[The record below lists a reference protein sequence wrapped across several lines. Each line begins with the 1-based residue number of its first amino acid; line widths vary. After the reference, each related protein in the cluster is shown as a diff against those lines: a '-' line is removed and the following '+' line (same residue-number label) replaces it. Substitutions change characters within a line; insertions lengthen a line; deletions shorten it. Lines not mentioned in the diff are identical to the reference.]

1 MAMNK
6 PATAARSRRQ
16 VLIGAG
22 AAFAGMCLPTRAE
35 APAPEIAPDRF
46 RILRI
51 RQLSVV
57 TPGGGEPTATW
68 GYDGI
73 SPGPTLRLRR
83 GEELRVRLV
92 DGMEEPTTVH
102 WHGVRLPNA
111 MDGAPPL
118 TQEPVKAGAS
128 FDYRFMPP
136 DAGTFWYHATPAQT
150 ARGLAGLLIVEE
162 TEPVE
167 IARDHALIFQNAA
180 ANSESLVSVNGTS
193 GLEFPAPAPGR
204 TRLRLVNAG
213 AHLIRIQLGEASPE
227 ALRAWVMAI
236 DGQPAEPFLARG
248 NRISL
253 APGNRAEMFVETTL
267 APGTRVPIIVEPR
280 RESAPLAHLVIEG
293 LPRST
298 PLADPKPLSA
308 NPLPQ
313 RLDLARAQR
322 VTVPLESVA
331 AAVPAARPLFSVRR
345 GRVVVLALTNRSD
358 FAQVVHLHGHSARLL
373 DRLDDG
379 WKPFWVDTL
388 PIEPRATERI
398 AFLADNPG
406 KWAIDTQA
414 IGRDGAGLAGWFEV
428 T

>member
-1 MAMNK
+1 MNK
-6 PATAARSRRQ
+6 QMDAAPSRRQ
-16 VLIGAG
+16 VIAGVNFFLASLQLPAWAQPTLETTPDGFRTLRISPVQG
-22 AAFAGMCLPTRAE
+22 AAVPERA
-35 APAPEIAPDRF
+35 PQPD
-46 RILRI
+46 I
-51 RQLSVV
+51 
-57 TPGGGEPTATW
+57 W
-68 GYDGI
+68 GYHGMT
-73 SPGPTLRLRR
+73 PGPTLRLRR
-83 GEELRVRLV
+83 GEELRGRLIN
-92 DGMEEPTTVH
+92 GMEEPTTVH

-118 TQEPVKAGAS
+118 TQKPVKAGAS
-128 FDYRFMPP
+128 FDYRFTPP
-136 DAGTFWYHATPAQT
+136 DAGSFWYHATPAQT

-193 GLEFPAPAPGR
+193 GLELAAPAAGR

-213 AHLIRIQLGEASPE
+213 AFLIRVQLGEASPE

-253 APGNRAEMFVETTL
+253 APGNRADMFVETTR
-267 APGTRVPIIVEPR
+267 APATRVPIIVEPR
-280 RESAPLAHLVIEG
+280 RESAPLAHLVIEE
-293 LPRST
+293 PARST
-298 PLADPKPLSA
+298 PLADPKPLPA

-331 AAVPAARPLFSVRR
+331 AAVPPPRPLFSIRR

-358 FAQVVHLHGHSARLL
+358 FAQVVHLHGYSARLL

>member
-1 MAMNK
+1 MNK
-6 PATAARSRRQ
+6 QTNVAPSRRQ
-16 VLIGAG
+16 VIAG
-22 AAFAGMCLPTRAE
+22 VNFFLASLQLPAWAQPTLETTPDAFRT
-35 APAPEIAPDRF
+35 
-46 RILRI
+46 LRI
-51 RQLSVV
+51 SPVQGGAVPERAPQ
-57 TPGGGEPTATW
+57 PGIW
-68 GYDGI
+68 GYHGMI
-73 SPGPTLRLRR
+73 PGPTLRLRR
-83 GEELRVRLV
+83 GEELRIRLV
-92 DGMEEPTTVH
+92 NGMEEPTMVH

-118 TQEPVKAGAS
+118 TQEPVKGGAS

-253 APGNRAEMFVETTL
+253 APGNRADMFVETTL
-267 APGTRVPIIVEPR
+267 APGTMVPIIVEPR
-280 RESAPLAHLVIEG
+280 REFAPLAHLVIDG
-293 LPRST
+293 PARST
-298 PLADPKPLSA
+298 SFADPKPLPA

-331 AAVPAARPLFSVRR
+331 AAVPPARPLFSVRR

-406 KWAIDTQA
+406 KWAIDHRA
-414 IGRDGAGLAGWFEV
+414 LEHDGAGIVRWFEV